1 MKNYTPTINLL
12 QKALDKNCH
21 KIILVERQ
29 QFYSDQQQRFIT
41 MFILYDR
48 TTDEDTGRIVKRE
61 LLKTANQIDV
71 VKYMS
76 NLYKQLM
83 EEQGK

>member
-1 MKNYTPTINLL
+1 MKNYTRTSNLL
-12 QKALDKNCH
+12 QEALDKNCH

-41 MFILYDR
+41 MFTLSDR
-48 TTDEDTGRIVKRE
+48 TIDEDTGRTIKRE

>member
-1 MKNYTPTINLL
+1 M
-12 QKALDKNCH
+12 
-21 KIILVERQ
+21 ERQ

-41 MFILYDR
+41 MFTLSDR
-48 TTDEDTGRIVKRE
+48 TIDEDTGRTIKRE

-71 VKYMS
+71 VKYVS
-76 NLYKQLM
+76 GLYRQLM

>member
-1 MKNYTPTINLL
+1 MKNYTPTIKKKK
-12 QKALDKNCH
+12 KALDKNCH

-41 MFILYDR
+41 MFTLSDR
-48 TTDEDTGRIVKRE
+48 TIDEDTGRTIKRE

-76 NLYKQLM
+76 GLYRQLM